1 MNNKTKK
8 ASHSRYS
15 SAEII
20 TMLDQFDQDNVSLK
34 TFCAGKGISQATFF
48 NWRKRYLNRKVNNSS
63 FIEIIPSAPDVAIPQ
78 GTGGVFA
85 EFRGISIYQPV
96 SAAYLKALIS

>member
-8 ASHSRYS
+8 AQSRYS
-15 SAEII
+15 SKEII

-34 TFCAGKGISQATFF
+34 AFCADKGISQATFF

-63 FIEIIPSAPDVAIPQ
+63 FIEIIPSAPDVAIPH
-78 GTGGVFA
+78 GTGGIFA
-85 EFRGISIYQPV
+85 EFRGVSIYQPV

>member
-15 SAEII
+15 SEEII
-20 TMLDQFDQDNVSLK
+20 TMLDQFDRDNVSLK
-34 TFCAGKGISQATFF
+34 EFCADKGISQATFF
-48 NWRKRYLNRKVNNSS
+48 NWRKRYLSRSVNNSS
-63 FIEIIPSAPDVAIPQ
+63 FIELITSAPNAEVPLS
-78 GTGGVFA
+78 TGGIFA
-85 EFRGISIYQPV
+85 EFRGIRIYQPV